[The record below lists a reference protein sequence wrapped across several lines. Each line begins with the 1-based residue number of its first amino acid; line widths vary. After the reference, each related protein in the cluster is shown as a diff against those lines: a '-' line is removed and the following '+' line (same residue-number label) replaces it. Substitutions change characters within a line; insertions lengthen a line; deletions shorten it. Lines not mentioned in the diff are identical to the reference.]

1 MTRKK
6 APAGME
12 EDLEAVTPTRH
23 RARVTRAEKEKLS
36 VVRTAPSRGLNDFVP
51 TAAQKEL
58 INKLR
63 SHTITFCDSEAGT
76 GKTSAVLYHFCK
88 EYIADKQKQII
99 IIRTPVEAGPDRVGF
114 LPSDLAQK
122 LAPHMA
128 STKNLLEQFLGKGVV
143 ETDMDHRIFFK
154 VPNFC
159 LGATFDNALILIDEA
174 QQLQPIILKLLLE
187 RTGVNTTVVV
197 AGCSS
202 QIYVSDK
209 NRNALA
215 DAKKRFFTFTE
226 EFVEAKYP
234 DMAYHEFDIEE
245 CHRADVVKD
254 VIRAYREV

>member
-1 MTRKK
+1 MTRKRTPVS
-6 APAGME
+6 PAMK
-12 EDLEAVTPTRH
+12 EDLEMVTRH
-23 RARVTRAEKEKLS
+23 RARVTRTEKEKS
-36 VVRTAPSRGLNDFVP
+36 VLVKAASGKGINDFVP
-51 TAAQKEL
+51 TPAQKEL

-63 SHTITFCDSEAGT
+63 SHTLTFCDSEAGT

-99 IIRTPVEAGPDRVGF
+99 IIRTPVEAGPDKVGF
-114 LPSDLAQK
+114 LPSDLTQK

-202 QIYVSDK
+202 QIYISDK

-215 DAKKRFFTFTE
+215 DAKNRFFKFDG
-226 EFVEAKYP
+226 EFVEAKYA